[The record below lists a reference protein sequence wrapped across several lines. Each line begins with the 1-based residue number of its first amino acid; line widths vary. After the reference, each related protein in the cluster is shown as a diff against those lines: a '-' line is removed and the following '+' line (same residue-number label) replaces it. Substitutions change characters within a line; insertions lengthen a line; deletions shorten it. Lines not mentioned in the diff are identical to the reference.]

1 MHRVAWALQTAK
13 GTGQK
18 CEKPCENQGF
28 LAERTG
34 FEQPG
39 KSLGTARFITPRDAK
54 YDARKKHHS
63 RRLET
68 VSLRTIVV
76 PDNRL
81 LAHPHI
87 TGSFTRSR
95 VNRLLAHLLAHMQ
108 FPRDLLAHL
117 LAHHFPKLIATG
129 LAWTDELDHLVIAKH
144 VEFTLRGRLATTQ

>member
-1 MHRVAWALQTAK
+1 M
-13 GTGQK
+13 
-18 CEKPCENQGF
+18 
-28 LAERTG
+28 
-34 FEQPG
+34 
-39 KSLGTARFITPRDAK
+39 TPRDAK

-76 PDNRL
+76 PNNRL

-129 LAWTDELDHLVIAKH
+129 LARTDELDHLVITKH
-144 VEFTLRGRLATTQ
+144 VEFTLRGRLATTQRRCNRSRPKSLTT